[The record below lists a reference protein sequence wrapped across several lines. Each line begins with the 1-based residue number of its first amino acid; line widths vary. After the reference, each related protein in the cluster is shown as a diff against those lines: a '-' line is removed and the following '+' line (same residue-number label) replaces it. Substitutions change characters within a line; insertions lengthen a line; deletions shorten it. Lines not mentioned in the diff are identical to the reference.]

1 MPAFMDRRKEEAL
14 LDSLRAISRIL
25 GKEQDYQAFIEWAT
39 FAEESGARPSLEE
52 IAAHTPTWIQL
63 LSPPLRKLYD
73 AFRYCPCWPIWVVSS
88 APLIYADLPYL
99 VTTAGGALVSAAYFY
114 LLSSV
119 LSFGWRAAR
128 HGGRPPPAQA
138 RSARL

>member
-1 MPAFMDRRKEEAL
+1 MPAFMDRRKEETL

-25 GKEQDYQAFIEWAT
+25 GKEQDYQAFIEWVT

-73 AFRYCPCWPIWVVSS
+73 VGYDNGH
-88 APLIYADLPYL
+88 ADASKAWRSLTRSRP
-99 VTTAGGALVSAAYFY
+99 GGS
-114 LLSSV
+114 
-119 LSFGWRAAR
+119 
-128 HGGRPPPAQA
+128 P
-138 RSARL
+138 